1 MANLNAADQT
11 AIGKVLAAEPVL
23 QGLKPASEA
32 VGLDRNTILHAGPAF
47 AKPAD
52 ITKPIL
58 NSAVVALMF
67 EGIAGDFEAAEQM
80 ILSGDVFRDPPRTMT
95 SSRRSRLALPPRSC
109 CRKSR
114 MPPDRAAPP
123 TRR

>member
-80 ILSGDVFRDPPRTMT
+80 ILSGDVVPRPAQDYDVVTP
-95 SSRRSRLALPPRSC
+95 LAACVTPSFMLQ
-109 CRKSR
+109 
-114 MPPDRAAPP
+114 
-123 TRR
+123 